1 MQSAAQITDILKNG
15 VISISD
21 CDRIIRD
28 GIPWESAADIKKELN
43 LTDGELARILDV
55 SERTLSRLRLSK
67 KKMSASAGD
76 RLYRLIHIFSLA
88 RKVFEES
95 GPARDWLH
103 HPQVGLGGRVPLEFI
118 RTEAGAR
125 EVEDL
130 LGRIEY
136 GVIS

>member
-1 MQSAAQITDILKNG
+1 MQTATQISNILKTN
-15 VISISD
+15 VTSYSD
-21 CDRIIRD
+21 CDRIIRE
-28 GIPWESAADIKKELN
+28 GIPWDSVSAVKRFIN

-55 SERTLSRLRLSK
+55 SERTLSRLRRSK
-67 KKMSASAGD
+67 KKLSASAGD
-76 RLYRLIHIFSLA
+76 RLYRIIHIFSFA
-88 RKVFEES
+88 RNIFEDDK
-95 GPARDWLH
+95 PARDWLH
-103 HPQVGLGGRVPLEFI
+103 QPQVGLGGRIPLDFI